1 MSQSSRPSNGRV
13 SDMKAMEVFP
23 ATREVKLTDRAEPTL
38 TEPTQVK
45 LRMLDVGVCGTDK
58 EICSF
63 EYGAPPDGSASL
75 ILGHESLGEV
85 IEVGAA
91 VDDLKLGDLVVAM
104 VRRPCSHPDCLPCR
118 TGPPDF
124 RVTGAYTESGL
135 QGRHGFMGSLVLD
148 ST

>member
-1 MSQSSRPSNGRV
+1 MSRSDQSRTRRV
-13 SDMKAMEVFP
+13 SDMKAIEVFP

-63 EYGAPPDGSASL
+63 EYGSPPHGSASL

-85 IEVGAA
+85 IEVGTPG
-91 VDDLKLGDLVVAM
+91 DDLQLGDLAVPM
-104 VRRPCSHPDCLPCR
+104 RRRPCS
-118 TGPPDF
+118 PP
-124 RVTGAYTESGL
+124 R
-135 QGRHGFMGSLVLD
+135 QPP
-148 ST
+148 